1 MDCTKDT
8 YVSHALQTVRD
19 PWWVEK
25 QTGVSLATLEA
36 HYAKWMPGGDHC
48 ELRRLPRLDPSLG
61 DDESEMCPR
70 SAAPGAEDGGLS
82 GEKIQCEEGDLNPP
96 NPMKT
101 LRVFAL
107 KQARRGI
114 NRHEVDPQGPH
125 LRTVNRVV
133 GSHEAVSTGWSW

>member
-8 YVSHALQTVRD
+8 YVSHALQTMRD

-70 SAAPGAEDGGLS
+70 SAAPRYRKWGAKWRENPMRGGGL
-82 GEKIQCEEGDLNPP
+82 EPP
-96 NPMKT
+96 
-101 LRVFAL
+101 RVL
-107 KQARRGI
+107 
-114 NRHEVDPQGPH
+114 PH
-125 LRTVNRVV
+125 
-133 GSHEAVSTGWSW
+133 